1 MKLYT
6 TENYVLLDK
15 QPLGSGAEGNVYEV
29 LAPARFKNCVAKVYH
44 RHEQHTH
51 REEKIK
57 HLIASRANSNIS
69 SSITFPQECIYND
82 KGSFMGFLMP
92 KVKTPYHLTSLCS
105 LSLPHNIPKA
115 WYNKYARI
123 DHNLYFRLLICKNL
137 AEVVANLHQTKQY
150 VFADLKPENIKINLA
165 GEVFIIDVDSIQ
177 ITQGQKLLYATEKV
191 TPEYAPQEIKS
202 INFKQEIVAEG
213 WDRFSLGVI
222 FYKVLLGLHPYT
234 GTCAPPYG
242 DLVSNEQ
249 KIQANLLPLG
259 TQAKYFKII
268 PEPHQG
274 FKQLPKSIQQLLAA
288 SFSKMPT
295 ERPEATQWD
304 NVLTQ
309 QLKSMSKPVVKQVAV
324 APTVPNR
331 VRIKPAVATKNKAH
345 RDVAKLVAVNVA
357 AFMILLALVRFVSA
371 SALFHT
377 ARISNDPVAE
387 TTEQYNI
394 PTHNIEKLPT
404 YKSRRVLNKE
414 KQLYG
419 LVDNKGKT
427 LLPYDYEWIGNFHEG
442 LATIVLRTKTGYI
455 NQDGKVVIPLVYD
468 KAWAFQNGFARV
480 SVNEKMALID
490 TQGKLLV
497 PLYYDGLWD
506 FDASTNGLARVER
519 EGKYG
524 FIDQKGKEVI
534 GLWFDWA
541 DDFAGGY
548 TTKVRLNGEIFKI
561 DRTGKILERI
571 N

>member
-1 MKLYT
+1 
-6 TENYVLLDK
+6 
-15 QPLGSGAEGNVYEV
+15 
-29 LAPARFKNCVAKVYH
+29 
-44 RHEQHTH
+44 
-51 REEKIK
+51 
-57 HLIASRANSNIS
+57 
-69 SSITFPQECIYND
+69 
-82 KGSFMGFLMP
+82 
-92 KVKTPYHLTSLCS
+92 
-105 LSLPHNIPKA
+105 
-115 WYNKYARI
+115 
-123 DHNLYFRLLICKNL
+123 LLICKNL
-137 AEVVANLHQTKQY
+137 AEVVASLHQTKQY
-150 VFADLKPENIKINLA
+150 VFADLKPENIKINLK

-177 ITQGQKLLYATEKV
+177 IAQDQKLLYPTEKV
-191 TPEYAPQEIKS
+191 TPEYAPQEIKN
-202 INFKQEIVAEG
+202 INFKQEIVAED

-234 GTCAPPYG
+234 GTCAPPYEE
-242 DLVSNEQ
+242 LVSNEQ

-259 TQAKYFKII
+259 TQAKHFKII
-268 PEPHQG
+268 PEPHQA
-274 FKQLPKSIQQLLAA
+274 FKQLPKSIKQLLIA
-288 SFSKMPT
+288 SFSNVPA
-295 ERPEATQWD
+295 ERPEAMHWSK
-304 NVLTQ
+304 VLNQ
-309 QLKSMSKPVVKQVAV
+309 QLRLMQKPVVKHI
-324 APTVPNR
+324 APTVAQS
-331 VRIKPAVATKNKAH
+331 VRTQPTLASKSKAH

-357 AFMILLALVRFVSA
+357 AFVILLALGRFVSA
-371 SALFHT
+371 SDLFRGAKVSDNT
-377 ARISNDPVAE
+377 AIE

-394 PTHNIEKLPT
+394 PTHNIAKIPT
-404 YKSRRVLNKE
+404 YKSRRVLHKE

-455 NQDGKVVIPLVYD
+455 DEGGKVVIPLVYD

-506 FDASTNGLARVER
+506 FDASANGLARVER
-519 EGKYG
+519 DGKYG

-541 DDFAGGY
+541 DDFAGRY

-561 DRTGKILERI
+561 DRTGKILKRI

>member
-6 TENYVLLDK
+6 TEHDVLLGK

-29 LAPARFKNCVAKVYH
+29 LAPARLKNCVAKVYH
-44 RHEQHTH
+44 QHEQHKH
-51 REEKIK
+51 REEKIR
-57 HLIASRANSNIS
+57 HLIASGANNDIS

-82 KGSFMGFLMP
+82 KGSFVGFLMP

-105 LSLPHNIPKA
+105 LSLPHNVPKA
-115 WYNKYARI
+115 WYNKYARVA
-123 DHNLYFRLLICKNL
+123 HNLYFRLLICKNL

-150 VFADLKPENIKINLA
+150 VFADLKPENIKINLK

-177 ITQGQKLLYATEKV
+177 IAQDQKLLYPTEKV
-191 TPEYAPQEIKS
+191 TPEYAPQEIKN
-202 INFKQEIVAEG
+202 INFKQEIVAED

-234 GTCAPPYG
+234 GTCAPPYE

-259 TQAKYFKII
+259 AQAKHFNII
-268 PEPHQG
+268 PAPHQA
-274 FKQLPKSIQQLLAA
+274 FTQLPKSIKQLFIA
-288 SFSKMPT
+288 SFSNIPSK
-295 ERPEATQWD
+295 RPEAIQWSKA
-304 NVLTQ
+304 LSQ
-309 QLKSMSKPVVKQVAV
+309 QLNLMQKPVVKDIA
-324 APTVPNR
+324 
-331 VRIKPAVATKNKAH
+331 PAVATNQVRIQPALASKSKAH
-345 RDVAKLVAVNVA
+345 RDVVKLVAVNVA
-357 AFMILLALVRFVSA
+357 AFVILLALVRFVSA
-371 SALFHT
+371 SELFRGAKVSDNT
-377 ARISNDPVAE
+377 AIE

-394 PTHNIEKLPT
+394 PTYNIEKIPT

-419 LVDNKGKT
+419 LIDNKGNT

-455 NQDGKVVIPLVYD
+455 NEDGKVVIPLVYD
-468 KAWAFQNGFARV
+468 EAWAFQNGFARV

-490 TQGKLLV
+490 SQGKLLV

-506 FDASTNGLARVER
+506 FDASANGLARVER
-519 EGKYG
+519 DGKYG

-541 DDFAGGY
+541 DDFAGRY

-561 DRTGKILERI
+561 DRTGKILKRI